1 MLRRRWPLIRKHARY
16 LALVIGALLLQAVV
30 LQELPVFGV
39 TLVALPV
46 AAVVIAMRES
56 PVAAGL
62 WGYAIGWLTDAVVPY
77 SAAYHAI
84 ALLILCAG
92 IAWICR
98 EALKISLPLALLMS
112 MGTLLFLQF
121 FYFILF
127 FYIPARAPLS
137 ALPQM
142 VMLTAVLS
150 TPLAVVAY
158 PLTKPHTKDT

>member
-1 MLRRRWPLIRKHARY
+1 MLRRRWPIIRRHAKY
-16 LALVIGALLLQAVV
+16 LALAVGALLLQAVV

-39 TLVALPV
+39 TLVALP
-46 AAVVIAMRES
+46 AAAAAIAMREG

-62 WGYAIGWLTDAVVPY
+62 WGYGIGWLCDAVVPY

-84 ALLILCAG
+84 ALLLLCAA
-92 IAWICR
+92 ISWVCR
-98 EALKISLPLALLMS
+98 EALKVSLPLAILM
-112 MGTLLFLQF
+112 TLGMLVVLQF

-127 FYIPARAPLS
+127 FFIPARAPIT

-150 TPLAVVAY
+150 APLAAAAY
-158 PLTKPHTKDT
+158 PLTK